1 MASGLRLVDDERVL
15 VSERNALVAWLGDLE
30 RRRTSDERVY
40 ERWVQVR
47 RLVGKLDNRI
57 RLIRDLA
64 HAERDA

>member
-1 MASGLRLVDDERVL
+1 MTSGLRLADDERVL

-30 RRRTSDERVY
+30 RRRANDERVY
-40 ERWVQVR
+40 ERWLRVR

-64 HAERDA
+64 HAARDV